1 MNQDTS
7 RMTKAVR
14 GNANPLDDVE
24 QKLRHTI
31 FGQDR
36 AIEALIRL
44 LNRARFGFSAG
55 NPRRPRAT
63 LLFLGPTGVGK
74 TATARRMAQLL
85 RPDGEAFLKVDCSLF
100 SQRHEV
106 SALVGAP
113 PSYLGRDQKPLLNP
127 DIIEQDNSVVLFDEI
142 EKGQPEL
149 WNLLLQIMEDGE
161 ILLLNG
167 GRRVSFQSSIV
178 VLTTNVGAKEMVDY
192 LDRRTIGFRTAQ
204 KDVEATGQQIYQIG
218 FEALQRVFQPEW
230 INRLDEIIAFR
241 PLSSDILRDVLER
254 MLSEANEQY
263 LRHGLSVEL
272 TDEAKEYVLHK
283 GFEPRFGARPLRQQ
297 LLKLVEAPLADLLAS
312 GGIPEGSRVLVS
324 ASGVDKYGQ
333 ALEFLF
339 ESAPELIQQ
348 AQELRA
354 AEVGRSSSDAPQ
366 QPSVGLS
373 SDRGSTMEHSAGPV
387 AARGPRVTPRRGF
400 DGGRNS
406 NDQS

>member
-1 MNQDTS
+1 MNCNEDQMEQAPT
-7 RMTKAVR
+7 RMTRATR
-14 GNANPLDDVE
+14 GTANPLDEVE
-24 QKLRHTI
+24 QKLRNTI
-31 FGQDR
+31 FGQELE
-36 AIEALIRL
+36 IEALIRV

-74 TATARRMAQLL
+74 TATARRLAQLL
-85 RPDGEAFLKVDCSLF
+85 RPDDDAFLKIDCSLF
-100 SQRHEV
+100 SQGHEV

-113 PSYLGRDQKPLLNP
+113 PSYVGRDQKPLLNP
-127 DIIEQDNSVVLFDEI
+127 DVIEQDNSVVLFDEI

-241 PLSSDILRDVLER
+241 PLSSDTLRDVLDR
-254 MLSEANEQY
+254 MLKEANDQY
-263 LRHGLSVEL
+263 LRHGISVEL
-272 TDEAKEYVLHK
+272 TDDAKEYVLHK

-312 GGIPEGSRVLVS
+312 GGIPEGSRVLVV

-333 ALEFLF
+333 ALEFLY
-339 ESAPELIQQ
+339 EAAPELLQQ

-354 AEVGRSSSDAPQ
+354 AEVGRAAANEGPQ

-373 SDRGSTMEHSAGPV
+373 SDRGNTIEHTAGPIG
-387 AARGPRVTPRRGF
+387 ARGPRVTP
-400 DGGRNS
+400 
-406 NDQS
+406 